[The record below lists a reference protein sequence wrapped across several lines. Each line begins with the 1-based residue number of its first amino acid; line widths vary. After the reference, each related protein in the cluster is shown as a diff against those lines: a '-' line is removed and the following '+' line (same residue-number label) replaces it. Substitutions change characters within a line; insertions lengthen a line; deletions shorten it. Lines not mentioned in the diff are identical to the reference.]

1 MLYKFFNGTKL
12 RLFLSFLVLT
22 SPSIKADWFALN
34 MTRGVTDVSNEVFEL
49 HMLIFW
55 ICVAIG
61 VVVFSVMFYSM
72 WAHTKKKN
80 PEPAKFHE
88 NHKLEIAWT
97 IIPFLILIAM
107 AVPASKTL
115 VKIYDDEAGDIN
127 IQVTGYQWKWQ
138 YRYLED
144 DVSFFSN
151 LSTDLD
157 EIYNLVPKGENY
169 LQEVDEMVVIPVG
182 KKVRFLITANDV
194 IHSWWMPAFAIKQD
208 AIPGFVNTAWT
219 VVDKPGIYRGK
230 CTELCGKNHGFM
242 PIVVKVVEQE
252 EYDLWVNEK
261 KQAAIRLAELTTK
274 EWTTAELMERG
285 ETVYDINCVACHQTE
300 GQGIAGIFPALA
312 GSDIALYEKD
322 KHIEILMEGV
332 SGAAMNSFDYLSE
345 VELAA
350 VITYTR
356 QAWGNAENGD
366 GEIVIPKDIVDY
378 NCLLYTSPSPRDP
391 KTSRM
396 PSSA

>member
-1 MLYKFFNGTKL
+1 MFFKL
-12 RLFLSFLVLT
+12 FKILKGKAIPFYLILISPALS
-22 SPSIKADWFALN
+22 ADWFALN
-34 MTRGVTDVSNEVFEL
+34 MTRGITDISNEVFEL

-61 VVVFSVMFYSM
+61 ALVFSIMFYSM
-72 WAHTKKKN
+72 WAHTKEKN
-80 PEPAKFHE
+80 PVPAKFHE

-144 DVSFFSN
+144 DVSFFAH

-169 LQEVDEMVVIPVG
+169 LQEVDEMVVIPAG
-182 KKVRFLITANDV
+182 KKIRFLITANDV

-219 VVDKPGIYRGK
+219 IVDEPGIYRGK

-242 PIVVKVVEQE
+242 PIVVKVVEQAEYE
-252 EYDLWVNEK
+252 EWVYGKRQE
-261 KQAAIRLAELTTK
+261 AIKLAELTTK
-274 EWTTAELMERG
+274 EWSSEELVARG
-285 ETVYDINCVACHQTE
+285 EGIYEVNCVACHQTS
-300 GQGIAGIFPALA
+300 GQGISGIFPALA
-312 GSDIALYEKD
+312 GSDIVMNNKD
-322 KHIEILMEGV
+322 RNIEILMEGV
-332 SGAAMNSFDYLSE
+332 QGAAMNSFSYLSE

-356 QAWGNAENGD
+356 QSWGNADKGD

-378 NCLLYTSPSPRDP
+378 KEP
-391 KTSRM
+391 KI
-396 PSSA
+396 

>member
-1 MLYKFFNGTKL
+1 
-12 RLFLSFLVLT
+12 
-22 SPSIKADWFALN
+22 
-34 MTRGVTDVSNEVFEL
+34 MTRGVTDISNEVFEL

-72 WAHTKKKN
+72 YAHTKKKN
-80 PEPAKFHE
+80 PVAASFHE

-97 IIPFLILIAM
+97 IVPFLILIAM

-115 VKIYDDEAGDIN
+115 VKIYDDEAGDVN

-138 YRYLED
+138 YNYLED
-144 DVSFFSN
+144 DISFFSN
-151 LSTDLD
+151 LSTDMD
-157 EIYNLVPKGENY
+157 EINNLVPKGENY
-169 LQEVDEMVVIPVG
+169 LQEVDEMVVIPAG

-219 VVDKPGIYRGK
+219 KVDKPGVYRGK

-252 EYDLWVNEK
+252 EYDQWVNGK
-261 KQAAIRLAELTTK
+261 KQAAIQMAELTTK
-274 EWTTAELMERG
+274 DWTAQELVERG
-285 ETVYDINCVACHQTE
+285 ESVYAVNCVACHQTN
-300 GQGIAGIFPALA
+300 GQGIPGIFPALA
-312 GSDIALYEKD
+312 GSDIVMNQKD
-322 KHIEILMEGV
+322 KNIEILMEGV
-332 SGAAMNSFDYLSE
+332 QGAAMNSFSYLSE

-356 QAWGNAENGD
+356 QSWGNAKNGD
-366 GEIVIPKDIVDY
+366 GEIVVPKDIVDY
-378 NCLLYTSPSPRDP
+378 KKP
-391 KTSRM
+391 KI
-396 PSSA
+396 

>member
-1 MLYKFFNGTKL
+1 M
-12 RLFLSFLVLT
+12 SFKYLHNLQSKIISALLIFSV
-22 SPSIKADWFALN
+22 PMKADWFALN
-34 MTRGVTDVSNEVFEL
+34 MTRGVTDISNEVFEL

-61 VVVFSVMFYSM
+61 VVVFGVMFYSM
-72 WAHTKKKN
+72 YAHTKKKN
-80 PEPAKFHE
+80 PVAATFHE
-88 NHKLEIAWT
+88 NHKVEIAWT

-107 AVPASKTL
+107 AIPASKTL
-115 VKIYDDEAGDIN
+115 VKIYDDEAGDLN

-138 YRYLED
+138 YNYLED

-151 LSTDLD
+151 LSTDMD
-157 EIYNLVPKGENY
+157 EINNLVPKGENY

-219 VVDKPGIYRGK
+219 KVDKPGIYRGK

-242 PIVVKVVEQE
+242 PIVVKVVEQS
-252 EYDLWVNEK
+252 EYDEWVSGKRE
-261 KQAAIRLAELTTK
+261 AAMKMAELTTK
-274 EWTTAELMERG
+274 DWTAEELVARG
-285 ETVYDINCVACHQTE
+285 ESVYAVNCVACHQTN
-300 GQGIAGIFPALA
+300 GQGISGIFPALA
-312 GSDIALYEKD
+312 GSDIVLND
-322 KHIEILMEGV
+322 KERNIEILMEGV
-332 SGAAMNSFDYLSE
+332 QGAAMNSFSYLSE

-356 QAWGNAENGD
+356 QSWGNENNGD
-366 GEIVIPKDIVDY
+366 GEIVVPKDIVDY
-378 NCLLYTSPSPRDP
+378 KKP
-391 KTSRM
+391 KI
-396 PSSA
+396 

>member
-1 MLYKFFNGTKL
+1 M
-12 RLFLSFLVLT
+12 SFKYLQNLQNKIISALLIFSV
-22 SPSIKADWFALN
+22 PMKADWFALN
-34 MTRGVTDVSNEVFEL
+34 MTRGVTDISNEVFEL

-61 VVVFSVMFYSM
+61 VVVFGVMFYSM
-72 WAHTKKKN
+72 YAHTKKKN
-80 PEPAKFHE
+80 PVAASFHE
-88 NHKLEIAWT
+88 NHKVEIAWT

-107 AVPASKTL
+107 AIPASKTL
-115 VKIYDDEAGDIN
+115 VKIYDDEAGDLN
-127 IQVTGYQWKWQ
+127 IQVTGHQWKWQ
-138 YRYLED
+138 YNYLED

-151 LSTDLD
+151 LSTDMD
-157 EIYNLVPKGENY
+157 EINNLVPKGENY

-219 VVDKPGIYRGK
+219 KVDKPGTYRGK

-242 PIVVKVVEQE
+242 PIVVKVVEQS
-252 EYDLWVNEK
+252 EYDEWVSGK
-261 KQAAIRLAELTTK
+261 KQAAMKMAELTTK
-274 EWTTAELMERG
+274 DWTAEELVARG
-285 ETVYDINCVACHQTE
+285 ESVYAVNCVACHQTN
-300 GQGIAGIFPALA
+300 GQGISGIFPALA
-312 GSDIALYEKD
+312 GSDIVLND
-322 KHIEILMEGV
+322 KERNIEILMEGV
-332 SGAAMNSFDYLSE
+332 QGAAMNSFSYLSE

-356 QAWGNAENGD
+356 QSWGNENNGD

-378 NCLLYTSPSPRDP
+378 KKP
-391 KTSRM
+391 KI
-396 PSSA
+396 

>member
-1 MLYKFFNGTKL
+1 MSYITKSINNHIVKIFVVL
-12 RLFLSFLVLT
+12 LSYT
-22 SPSIKADWFALN
+22 TDINADWSALN
-34 MTRGVTDVSNEVFEL
+34 MTRGVTGVSNEVFEL

-61 VVVFSVMFYSM
+61 VVVFGVMFYSM
-72 WAHTKKKN
+72 YAHTKKKN
-80 PEPAKFHE
+80 PVASTFHE
-88 NHKLEIAWT
+88 STKVEIAWT

-107 AVPASKTL
+107 AIPASKTL

-144 DVSFFSN
+144 DVSFFAN

-182 KKVRFLITANDV
+182 KKIRFLITANDV

-219 VVDKPGIYRGK
+219 IVDEPGTYRGK

-242 PIVVKVVEQE
+242 PIVVKAVEQE
-252 EYDLWVNEK
+252 EYDQWINDK
-261 KQAAIRLAELTTK
+261 KQAAMKLAEQTTK
-274 EWTTAELMERG
+274 NWTTEELIAKG
-285 ETVYDINCVACHQTE
+285 QDVYAVNCVACHQTNGE
-300 GQGIAGIFPALA
+300 GITGIFPALA
-312 GSDIALYEKD
+312 GSDIVLNNKPRN
-322 KHIEILMEGV
+322 IEILMEGV
-332 SGAAMNSFDYLSE
+332 QGAAMNSFDYLSE
-345 VELAA
+345 VELAS

-356 QAWGNAENGD
+356 QSWGNDAKGD
-366 GEIVIPKDIVDY
+366 GTVVLPQDIVTY
-378 NCLLYTSPSPRDP
+378 KEP
-391 KTSRM
+391 KI
-396 PSSA
+396 

>member
-1 MLYKFFNGTKL
+1 M
-12 RLFLSFLVLT
+12 SFKYLHNLQSKIISALLIFSV
-22 SPSIKADWFALN
+22 PMKADWLALN
-34 MTRGVTDVSNEVFEL
+34 MTRGATDISNEVFEL

-61 VVVFSVMFYSM
+61 VVVFGVMFYSM
-72 WAHTKKKN
+72 YAHTKKKN
-80 PEPAKFHE
+80 PVAATFHE
-88 NHKLEIAWT
+88 NHKVEIAWT

-107 AVPASKTL
+107 AIPASKTL
-115 VKIYDDEAGDIN
+115 VKIYDDEAGDLN

-138 YRYLED
+138 YNYLED

-151 LSTDLD
+151 LSTDMD
-157 EIYNLVPKGENY
+157 EINNLVPKGENY

-219 VVDKPGIYRGK
+219 KVDKTGIYRGK

-242 PIVVKVVEQE
+242 PIVVKVVEQS
-252 EYDLWVNEK
+252 EYDEWVSGKRE
-261 KQAAIRLAELTTK
+261 AAMKMAELTTK
-274 EWTTAELMERG
+274 DWTAEELVARG
-285 ETVYDINCVACHQTE
+285 ESVYAVNCVACHQTN
-300 GQGIAGIFPALA
+300 GQGISGIFPALA
-312 GSDIALYEKD
+312 GSDIVLND
-322 KHIEILMEGV
+322 KERNIEILMEGV
-332 SGAAMNSFDYLSE
+332 QGAAMNSFSYLSE

-356 QAWGNAENGD
+356 QSWGNENNGD
-366 GEIVIPKDIVDY
+366 GEIVVPKDIVDY
-378 NCLLYTSPSPRDP
+378 KKP
-391 KTSRM
+391 KI
-396 PSSA
+396 

>member
-1 MLYKFFNGTKL
+1 MFFKFSGNLNKSL
-12 RLFLSFLVLT
+12 SLLVIFLATPFLN
-22 SPSIKADWFALN
+22 ADWFALN
-34 MTRGVTDVSNEVFEL
+34 MTRGITDISNEVFEL

-61 VVVFSVMFYSM
+61 ALVFAVMFYSM

-80 PEPAKFHE
+80 PVPAKFHE

-107 AVPASKTL
+107 AIPASKTL

-169 LQEVDEMVVIPVG
+169 LQEVDEMVVIPAG

-219 VVDKPGIYRGK
+219 VVDTPGIYRGK

-242 PIVVKVVEQE
+242 PIVVKVVEQD
-252 EYDLWVNEK
+252 EYDLWVDNKRQE
-261 KQAAIRLAELTTK
+261 AIKLAELTTK
-274 EWTTAELMERG
+274 DWSTEELMERG
-285 ETVYDINCVACHQTE
+285 QTVYEVNCVACHQTE

-312 GSDIALYEKD
+312 GSEIALYD
-322 KHIEILMEGV
+322 KERHIEILMEGV
-332 SGAAMNSFDYLSE
+332 QGAAMNSFDYLSE

-350 VITYTR
+350 VITYSR
-356 QAWGNAENGD
+356 QAWGNAEKGD
-366 GEIVIPKDIVDY
+366 GEIVVPKEIVDY
-378 NCLLYTSPSPRDP
+378 KEP
-391 KTSRM
+391 KI
-396 PSSA
+396 

>member
-1 MLYKFFNGTKL
+1 MFFKL
-12 RLFLSFLVLT
+12 CRNLNKNIFLLIVMVAAPF
-22 SPSIKADWFALN
+22 INADWFALN
-34 MTRGVTDVSNEVFEL
+34 MTRGITEISNEVFEL

-61 VVVFSVMFYSM
+61 VAVFSVMFYSM

-80 PEPAKFHE
+80 PVPAKFHE
-88 NHKLEIAWT
+88 SHKLEIAWT

-169 LQEVDEMVVIPVG
+169 LQEVDEMVVIPAG

-252 EYDLWVNEK
+252 EYDLWVDNK
-261 KQAAIRLAELTTK
+261 KQEAIKLAELTTK
-274 EWTTAELMERG
+274 DWSTGELMERG
-285 ETVYDINCVACHQTE
+285 QTVYEVNCVACHQTA
-300 GQGIAGIFPALA
+300 GQGINGIFPALA
-312 GSDIALYEKD
+312 GSDIALNDKD
-322 KHIEILMEGV
+322 RHIEILMEGV
-332 SGAAMNSFDYLSE
+332 QGAAMNSFDYLSE

-366 GEIVIPKDIVDY
+366 GEIVVPKDIVDY
-378 NCLLYTSPSPRDP
+378 KEP
-391 KTSRM
+391 KI
-396 PSSA
+396 

>member
-1 MLYKFFNGTKL
+1 MFF
-12 RLFLSFLVLT
+12 RLFSILQKKAFFAFLFVLNT
-22 SPSIKADWFALN
+22 PLLNADWFALN
-34 MTRGVTDVSNEVFEL
+34 MTRGITDISNEVFEL

-61 VVVFSVMFYSM
+61 VLVFSVMFYSM

-80 PEPAKFHE
+80 PVPAKFHE

-169 LQEVDEMVVIPVG
+169 LQEVDEMVVIPAG

-219 VVDKPGIYRGK
+219 IVDEPGIYRGK

-242 PIVVKVVEQE
+242 PIVVKVVEQD
-252 EYDLWVNEK
+252 EYDEWVYGK
-261 KQAAIRLAELTTK
+261 KQEAIKLAELTTK
-274 EWTTAELMERG
+274 EWTAEELVSRG
-285 ETVYDINCVACHQTE
+285 ESIYEVNCVACHQTSGE
-300 GQGIAGIFPALA
+300 GITGIFPALA
-312 GSDIALYEKD
+312 GSDIVMNNKD
-322 KHIEILMEGV
+322 RNIEILMEGV
-332 SGAAMNSFDYLSE
+332 QGAAMNSFSYLSE

-356 QAWGNAENGD
+356 QSWGNAENGD
-366 GEIVIPKDIVDY
+366 GEIVVPKDIVDY
-378 NCLLYTSPSPRDP
+378 KEP
-391 KTSRM
+391 KI
-396 PSSA
+396 

>member
-1 MLYKFFNGTKL
+1 MSFKKL
-12 RLFLSFLVLT
+12 DNLKKRALSLLFLFAI
-22 SPSIKADWFALN
+22 PSQADWFALN
-34 MTRGVTDVSNEVFEL
+34 MTRGVTDISNEVFEL

-55 ICVAIG
+55 ICVVIG
-61 VVVFSVMFYSM
+61 VLVFSVMFYSM
-72 WAHTKKKN
+72 YAHTKKKN
-80 PEPAKFHE
+80 PVAAKFHE
-88 NHKLEIAWT
+88 NHKVEIAWT

-115 VKIYDDEAGDIN
+115 VKIYDDEAGDVN

-138 YRYLED
+138 YNYLED
-144 DVSFFSN
+144 DISFFSN
-151 LSTDLD
+151 LSTDMD
-157 EIYNLVPKGENY
+157 EINNLVPKGEHY

-219 VVDKPGIYRGK
+219 KVDKPGVYRGK

-252 EYDLWVNEK
+252 EYNQWVDEK
-261 KQAAIRLAELTTK
+261 KQAAIKMAELTTK
-274 EWTTAELMERG
+274 DWTAQELVERG
-285 ETVYDINCVACHQTE
+285 ESVYAVNCVACHQTS
-300 GQGIAGIFPALA
+300 GQGIPGIFPALA
-312 GSDIALYEKD
+312 GSDIVMNNKD
-322 KHIEILMEGV
+322 KNIEILMEGV
-332 SGAAMNSFDYLSE
+332 QGAAMNSFSYLSE

-356 QAWGNAENGD
+356 QSWGNAENGD
-366 GEIVIPKDIVDY
+366 GEIVVPKDIVDY
-378 NCLLYTSPSPRDP
+378 KKP
-391 KTSRM
+391 KI
-396 PSSA
+396 

>member
-1 MLYKFFNGTKL
+1 MFFEFLRSLTKSSSL
-12 RLFLSFLVLT
+12 LLAFLLAPVIS
-22 SPSIKADWFALN
+22 ADWFALN
-34 MTRGVTDVSNEVFEL
+34 MTRGITDISNEVFEL

-61 VVVFSVMFYSM
+61 ALVFSVMFYSM

-80 PEPAKFHE
+80 PVPAKFHE
-88 NHKLEIAWT
+88 NHKLEIALT

-115 VKIYDDEAGDIN
+115 VKIYDDEAGDVN
-127 IQVTGYQWKWQ
+127 IQVTGYQWKWG
-138 YRYLED
+138 YKYLED
-144 DVSFFSN
+144 DISFVSN

-169 LQEVDEMVVIPVG
+169 LQEVDEMVVIPAG

-194 IHSWWMPAFAIKQD
+194 IHSWWVPAFAIKQD

-219 VVDKPGIYRGK
+219 IVDTPGIYRGK

-252 EYDLWVNEK
+252 EYDLWVDNKRQE
-261 KQAAIRLAELTTK
+261 AIKLAELTTK
-274 EWTTAELMERG
+274 DWSTEELVQRG
-285 ETVYDINCVACHQTE
+285 QEVYEKNCVSCHMAE
-300 GQGIAGIFPALA
+300 GQGIPGIFPALA
-312 GSDIALYEKD
+312 GSEIALYDKD
-322 KHIEILMEGV
+322 RHIEILMEGV
-332 SGAAMNSFDYLSE
+332 QGAAMNSFDYLSE

-350 VITYTR
+350 VITYSR
-356 QAWGNAENGD
+356 QAWGNAEEGD
-366 GEIVIPKDIVDY
+366 GEVVVPKDIVEY
-378 NCLLYTSPSPRDP
+378 KEP
-391 KTSRM
+391 KI
-396 PSSA
+396 

>member
-1 MLYKFFNGTKL
+1 MLKKYTKKSVISFQL
-12 RLFLSFLVLT
+12 LLLTILS
-22 SPSIKADWFALN
+22 SSAKADWFALN
-34 MTRGVTDVSNEVFEL
+34 MTRGATDISNEVFEL

-61 VVVFSVMFYSM
+61 VVVFGVMFYSM
-72 WAHTKKKN
+72 YAHTKKKN
-80 PEPAKFHE
+80 PIPSKFHE
-88 NHKLEIAWT
+88 STKLEITWT
-97 IIPFLILIAM
+97 VIPFLILIAM
-107 AVPASKTL
+107 AVPASMTL

-138 YRYLED
+138 YNYLED

-169 LQEVDEMVVIPVG
+169 LEEVDEPVLIPVG

-194 IHSWWMPAFAIKQD
+194 IHSWWVPAFAIKQD

-219 VVDKPGIYRGK
+219 KVDKVGTYRGK

-252 EYDLWVNEK
+252 EYDSWVASK
-261 KQAAIRLAELTTK
+261 KAESMQLAELTTK
-274 EWTTAELMERG
+274 EWTAAELSERG
-285 ETVYDINCVACHQTE
+285 ESVYATNCVACHQVN
-300 GQGIAGIFPALA
+300 GQGIPGIFPALA
-312 GSDIALYEKD
+312 GSDIVLNNKD
-322 KHIEILMEGV
+322 KNIEILMEGV
-332 SGAAMNSFDYLSE
+332 QGAAMNSFDYLSE

-356 QAWGNAENGD
+356 QAWGNAEAGD
-366 GEIVIPKDIVDY
+366 GEIVLPKDIVDY
-378 NCLLYTSPSPRDP
+378 KKP
-391 KTSRM
+391 KI
-396 PSSA
+396 